1 MGQHFSL
8 VASDNFKLG
17 AYRAE
22 PSGTPKGGIVV
33 VQEIFGV
40 NHHIRAVCDRFAA
53 EGYAA
58 VAPAVFD
65 RQHPNFESGY
75 SPDEIANARKFVA
88 SPDWGAMMKDVQA
101 AIDDAK
107 KSGPTAI
114 IGYCLGGSLAFLAAA
129 KLERPVGGARLLRR
143 PDRQAC
149 RREAE
154 GADAAAFR
162 RKDASIPMSD
172 VERSNK
178 SAAAIARSTSIR
190 AHSTAFIATSA
201 AATTRHAAKLAWE
214 RSLTFLQ
221 QQLKK

>member
-1 MGQHFSL
+1 LQSKEDVILGQHFSL

-88 SPDWGAMMKDVQA
+88 SPDWGAMMKDVPRRQPRLSRGREA
-101 AIDDAK
+101 Q
-107 KSGPTAI
+107 
-114 IGYCLGGSLAFLAAA
+114 
-129 KLERPVGGARLLRR
+129 RPVGGARLLRR
-143 PDRQAC
+143 TDRQAC

-154 GADAAAFR
+154 SAHAAA
-162 RKDASIPMSD
+162 
-172 VERSNK
+172 
-178 SAAAIARSTSIR
+178 
-190 AHSTAFIATSA
+190 
-201 AATTRHAAKLAWE
+201 LW
-214 RSLTFLQ
+214 
-221 QQLKK
+221 